1 MQGTVT
7 ATGGGG
13 DLTLDNTSIN
23 SGQTVNIT
31 SWSITDGNA

>member
-13 DLTLDNTSIN
+13 DITLLTT
-23 SGQTVNIT
+23 TVILAQPVTIT
-31 SWSITDGNA
+31 SAAFTAGGA